1 MTTAMQT
8 PQRRSRSKLQDVS
21 LVNGPMLLL
30 KSIRGFSSNRSL
42 MWLATVPLALFGLGI
57 FNLSAHAADL
67 PELNA
72 AFLANNLWLL
82 IATILVIFMNAGFAM
97 VEAGM
102 CRSKNAVNILAK
114 NLFVFALAVTAYWTV
129 GYSIMYGGS
138 LAGGWLYFNGLFFD
152 PTVTAE
158 TVADGG
164 LVPTVDFLFQSA
176 FAGTAATIVSGL
188 VAERVKFGEFVVFAL
203 VLTAVI
209 YPISGSWQWNGGW
222 LSELGFVD
230 FAGSSIVHSV
240 GAWAG
245 LVGAMLLGPR
255 IGKFVSGKPQAMPG
269 HNMAIATLGA
279 LVLWIGWYGFN
290 PGSQLAMDEWVP
302 YVAVTTTLA
311 AAGGAIGATL
321 ISTMTSGKPDL
332 TMIING
338 ILAGLVSI
346 TAGCANLTLVGSWL
360 AGLVGGVIVV
370 FSVSALDAAEIDD
383 PVGAFSVHGVCG
395 VWGTL
400 VVGIWG
406 YDIQGSQLAMDQWV
420 PYVAVTTTLAAAGG
434 AIGATVISTMTSGK
448 PDLTMIING
457 ILAGLVS
464 ITAGCANLTLVGSW
478 LAGLVG
484 GVIVVFSVSALD
496 AAEIDD
502 PVGAFSV
509 HGVCGVWGTLVV
521 GIWGYDIQ
529 GDGSPL
535 GFLVGAGFN
544 QFFIQA
550 LGCAAYAI
558 WTLVTCWIAWSVIG
572 GLFGGIRVSEKEEI
586 QGLDIGEH
594 GMEAYPDFASS
605 K

>member
-1 MTTAMQT
+1 
-8 PQRRSRSKLQDVS
+8 
-21 LVNGPMLLL
+21 ML
-30 KSIRGFSSNRSL
+30 
-42 MWLATVPLALFGLGI
+42 WLATVPLALFGLGI

-114 NLFVFALAVTAYWTV
+114 NLFVFALAVTSYWFI
-129 GYSIMYGGS
+129 GYSLMYGGS
-138 LAGGWLYFNGLFFD
+138 VADGWLYFGGLFFD
-152 PTVTAE
+152 PTVTADMV
-158 TVADGG
+158 TDAA

-188 VAERVKFGEFVVFAL
+188 VAERVKFGEFVVFAI
-203 VLTAVI
+203 VLTAFI
-209 YPISGSWQWNGGW
+209 YPIAGSWNWNGGW
-222 LSELGFVD
+222 LDSLGFVD

-255 IGKFVSGKPQAMPG
+255 IGKYSDGKPQAMPG

-290 PGSQLAMDEWVP
+290 PGSQLAMDQWVP

-311 AAGGAIGATL
+311 AAAGAIGAT
-321 ISTMTSGKPDL
+321 IVSTLTSGKPDL

-346 TAGCANLTLVGSWL
+346 TAGCGDMTLAGAWF
-360 AGLVGGVIVV
+360 AGLVGGIIVV
-370 FSVSALDAAEIDD
+370 FSVAALDAAEIDD

-395 VWGTL
+395 VWGT
-400 VVGIWG
+400 VV
-406 YDIQGSQLAMDQWV
+406 
-420 PYVAVTTTLAAAGG
+420 
-434 AIGATVISTMTSGK
+434 IG
-448 PDLTMIING
+448 L
-457 ILAGLVS
+457 
-464 ITAGCANLTLVGSW
+464 
-478 LAGLVG
+478 
-484 GVIVVFSVSALD
+484 
-496 AAEIDD
+496 
-502 PVGAFSV
+502 
-509 HGVCGVWGTLVV
+509 WGTAV
-521 GIWGYDIQ
+521 Q
-529 GDGSPL
+529 GDGAGMGL
-535 GFLVGAGFN
+535 FNGGGITLLLV
-544 QFFIQA
+544 QA
-550 LGCAAYAI
+550 LGAAAYAI

-572 GLFGGIRVSEKEEI
+572 GLFGGIRVSEEEET

-594 GMEAYPDFASS
+594 GMEAYPDFASA

>member
-1 MTTAMQT
+1 MTTALQT
-8 PQRRSRSKLQDVS
+8 PQRRSRSKLQDAS

-30 KSIRGFSSNRSL
+30 RSIRGFSSNRSML
-42 MWLATVPLALFGLGI
+42 WLATVPLALFGLGI

-102 CRSKNAVNILAK
+102 CRSKIAVNILAK
-114 NLFVFALAVTAYWTV
+114 NLFVFALAVTSYWFI
-129 GYSIMYGGS
+129 GYSLMYGGS
-138 LAGGWLYFNGLFFD
+138 VADGWLYFGGLFFD
-152 PTVTAE
+152 PTVTADMV
-158 TVADGG
+158 TDAG

-188 VAERVKFGEFVVFAL
+188 VAERVKFGEFVVFAI
-203 VLTAVI
+203 VLTAFI
-209 YPISGSWQWNGGW
+209 YPIAGSWKWNGGW
-222 LSELGFVD
+222 LDSLGFVD

-255 IGKFVSGKPQAMPG
+255 IGKYSDGKPQAMPG

-290 PGSQLAMDEWVP
+290 PGSLLALDQWVP

-311 AAGGAIGATL
+311 AAAGAIGAT
-321 ISTMTSGKPDL
+321 IVSTLTSGKPDL

-338 ILAGLVSI
+338 ILAGVVSI
-346 TAGCANLTLVGSWL
+346 TAGCGDMTLAGAWF
-360 AGLVGGVIVV
+360 AGLVGGIIVV
-370 FSVSALDAAEIDD
+370 FSVAALDAAEIDD

-395 VWGTL
+395 VWGT
-400 VVGIWG
+400 VV
-406 YDIQGSQLAMDQWV
+406 
-420 PYVAVTTTLAAAGG
+420 
-434 AIGATVISTMTSGK
+434 IG
-448 PDLTMIING
+448 L
-457 ILAGLVS
+457 
-464 ITAGCANLTLVGSW
+464 
-478 LAGLVG
+478 
-484 GVIVVFSVSALD
+484 
-496 AAEIDD
+496 
-502 PVGAFSV
+502 
-509 HGVCGVWGTLVV
+509 WGTAV
-521 GIWGYDIQ
+521 Q
-529 GDGSPL
+529 GDGAGMGL
-535 GFLVGAGFN
+535 FNGGGITLLLV
-544 QFFIQA
+544 QA
-550 LGCAAYAI
+550 LGAAAYAI

-572 GLFGGIRVSEKEEI
+572 GLFGGIRVSEEEET

-594 GMEAYPDFASS
+594 GMEAYPDFASA

>member
-1 MTTAMQT
+1 MTTALQT
-8 PQRRSRSKLQDVS
+8 PQRRSRSKLQDAS

-30 KSIRGFSSNRSL
+30 RSIRGFSSNRSML
-42 MWLATVPLALFGLGI
+42 WLATVPLALFGLGI

-114 NLFVFALAVTAYWTV
+114 NLFVFALAVTSYWFI
-129 GYSIMYGGS
+129 GYSLMYGGS
-138 LAGGWLYFNGLFFD
+138 VADGWLYFGGLFFD
-152 PTVTAE
+152 PTVTADMV
-158 TVADGG
+158 TDAG

-188 VAERVKFGEFVVFAL
+188 VAERVKFGEFVVFAI
-203 VLTAVI
+203 VLTAFI
-209 YPISGSWQWNGGW
+209 YPIAGSWKWNGGW
-222 LSELGFVD
+222 LDALGFVD

-255 IGKFVSGKPQAMPG
+255 IGKYSDGKPQAMPG

-290 PGSQLAMDEWVP
+290 PGSQLAMDQWVP

-311 AAGGAIGATL
+311 AAAGAIGAT
-321 ISTMTSGKPDL
+321 IVSTLTSGKPDL

-346 TAGCANLTLVGSWL
+346 TAGCGDMTLAGAWF
-360 AGLVGGVIVV
+360 AGLVGGIIVV
-370 FSVSALDAAEIDD
+370 FSVAALDAAEIDD

-395 VWGTL
+395 VWGTI
-400 VVGIWG
+400 V
-406 YDIQGSQLAMDQWV
+406 
-420 PYVAVTTTLAAAGG
+420 
-434 AIGATVISTMTSGK
+434 IG
-448 PDLTMIING
+448 L
-457 ILAGLVS
+457 
-464 ITAGCANLTLVGSW
+464 
-478 LAGLVG
+478 
-484 GVIVVFSVSALD
+484 
-496 AAEIDD
+496 
-502 PVGAFSV
+502 
-509 HGVCGVWGTLVV
+509 WGTAV
-521 GIWGYDIQ
+521 Q
-529 GDGSPL
+529 GDGAGMGL
-535 GFLVGAGFN
+535 FNGGGITLLLV
-544 QFFIQA
+544 QA
-550 LGCAAYAI
+550 LGAAAYAI

-572 GLFGGIRVSEKEEI
+572 GLFGGIRVTEEEET

-594 GMEAYPDFASS
+594 GMEAYPDFASA

>member
-1 MTTAMQT
+1 
-8 PQRRSRSKLQDVS
+8 
-21 LVNGPMLLL
+21 ML
-30 KSIRGFSSNRSL
+30 
-42 MWLATVPLALFGLGI
+42 WLATVPLALFGLGI

-114 NLFVFALAVTAYWTV
+114 NLFVFALAVTSYWFI
-129 GYSIMYGGS
+129 GYSLMYGGS
-138 LAGGWLYFNGLFFD
+138 VADGWLYFGGLFFD
-152 PTVTAE
+152 PTVTADMV
-158 TVADGG
+158 TDAG

-188 VAERVKFGEFVVFAL
+188 VAERVKFGEFVVFAI
-203 VLTAVI
+203 VLTAFI
-209 YPISGSWQWNGGW
+209 YPIAGSWKWNGGW
-222 LSELGFVD
+222 LDSLGFVD

-255 IGKFVSGKPQAMPG
+255 IGKYSDGKPQAMPG

-290 PGSQLAMDEWVP
+290 PGSQLAMDQWVP

-311 AAGGAIGATL
+311 AAAGAIGATVV
-321 ISTMTSGKPDL
+321 STLTSGKPDL

-346 TAGCANLTLVGSWL
+346 TAGCGDMTLAGSWF
-360 AGLVGGVIVV
+360 AGLVGGIIVV

-395 VWGTL
+395 IWGTI
-400 VVGIWG
+400 V
-406 YDIQGSQLAMDQWV
+406 
-420 PYVAVTTTLAAAGG
+420 
-434 AIGATVISTMTSGK
+434 IG
-448 PDLTMIING
+448 L
-457 ILAGLVS
+457 
-464 ITAGCANLTLVGSW
+464 
-478 LAGLVG
+478 
-484 GVIVVFSVSALD
+484 
-496 AAEIDD
+496 
-502 PVGAFSV
+502 
-509 HGVCGVWGTLVV
+509 WGTAV
-521 GIWGYDIQ
+521 Q
-529 GDGSPL
+529 GDGAGL
-535 GFLVGAGFN
+535 GLFN
-544 QFFIQA
+544 GGGINLLFVQA
-550 LGCAAYAI
+550 LGAAAYAI

-572 GLFGGIRVSEKEEI
+572 GLFGGIRVSEEEEI

-594 GMEAYPDFASS
+594 GMEAYPDFASA

>member
-1 MTTAMQT
+1 
-8 PQRRSRSKLQDVS
+8 
-21 LVNGPMLLL
+21 ML
-30 KSIRGFSSNRSL
+30 
-42 MWLATVPLALFGLGI
+42 WLATVPLALFGLGI

-114 NLFVFALAVTAYWTV
+114 NLFVFALAVTSYWFI
-129 GYSIMYGGS
+129 GYSLMYGGS
-138 LAGGWLYFNGLFFD
+138 VADGWLYFGGLFFD
-152 PTVTAE
+152 PTVTADMV
-158 TVADGG
+158 TDAG

-188 VAERVKFGEFVVFAL
+188 VAERVKFGEFVVFAV
-203 VLTAVI
+203 VLTAFI
-209 YPISGSWQWNGGW
+209 YPIAGSWKWNGGW
-222 LSELGFVD
+222 LDSLGFVD

-255 IGKFVSGKPQAMPG
+255 IGKYSDGKPQAMPG

-290 PGSQLAMDEWVP
+290 PGSQLAMDQWVP

-311 AAGGAIGATL
+311 AAAGAIGAT
-321 ISTMTSGKPDL
+321 IVSTLTSGKPDL

-346 TAGCANLTLVGSWL
+346 TAGCGDMTLAGAWF

-370 FSVSALDAAEIDD
+370 FSVAALDAAEIDD

-395 VWGTL
+395 VWGT
-400 VVGIWG
+400 VV
-406 YDIQGSQLAMDQWV
+406 
-420 PYVAVTTTLAAAGG
+420 
-434 AIGATVISTMTSGK
+434 IG
-448 PDLTMIING
+448 L
-457 ILAGLVS
+457 
-464 ITAGCANLTLVGSW
+464 
-478 LAGLVG
+478 
-484 GVIVVFSVSALD
+484 
-496 AAEIDD
+496 
-502 PVGAFSV
+502 
-509 HGVCGVWGTLVV
+509 WGTAV
-521 GIWGYDIQ
+521 Q
-529 GDGSPL
+529 GDGAGMGL
-535 GFLVGAGFN
+535 FNGGGITLLLV
-544 QFFIQA
+544 QA
-550 LGCAAYAI
+550 LGAAAYAI

-572 GLFGGIRVSEKEEI
+572 GLFGGIRVSEEEET

-594 GMEAYPDFASS
+594 GMEAYPDFASA

>member
-1 MTTAMQT
+1 MTTALQT
-8 PQRRSRSKLQDVS
+8 PQRRSRSRLQDAS

-30 KSIRGFSSNRSL
+30 RSIRGFSSNRSML
-42 MWLATVPLALFGLGI
+42 WLATVPLALFGLGI

-114 NLFVFALAVTAYWTV
+114 NLFVFALAVTSYWFI
-129 GYSIMYGGS
+129 GYSLMYGGS
-138 LAGGWLYFNGLFFD
+138 VADGWLYFGGLFFD
-152 PTVTAE
+152 PTVTADMV
-158 TVADGG
+158 TDAG

-188 VAERVKFGEFVVFAL
+188 VAERVKFGEFVVFAI
-203 VLTAVI
+203 VLTAFI
-209 YPISGSWQWNGGW
+209 YPIAGSWKWNGGW
-222 LSELGFVD
+222 LDSLGFVD

-255 IGKFVSGKPQAMPG
+255 IGKYSDGKPQAMPG

-290 PGSQLAMDEWVP
+290 PGSQLAMDQWVP
-302 YVAVTTTLA
+302 YVAVTTTLEA
-311 AAGGAIGATL
+311 AAGAIGAT
-321 ISTMTSGKPDL
+321 IVSTLTSGKPDL

-346 TAGCANLTLVGSWL
+346 TAGCGDMTLAGAWF
-360 AGLVGGVIVV
+360 AGLVGGIIVV
-370 FSVSALDAAEIDD
+370 FSVAALDAAEIDD

-395 VWGTL
+395 VWGT
-400 VVGIWG
+400 VV
-406 YDIQGSQLAMDQWV
+406 
-420 PYVAVTTTLAAAGG
+420 
-434 AIGATVISTMTSGK
+434 IG
-448 PDLTMIING
+448 L
-457 ILAGLVS
+457 
-464 ITAGCANLTLVGSW
+464 
-478 LAGLVG
+478 
-484 GVIVVFSVSALD
+484 
-496 AAEIDD
+496 
-502 PVGAFSV
+502 
-509 HGVCGVWGTLVV
+509 WGTAV
-521 GIWGYDIQ
+521 Q
-529 GDGSPL
+529 GDGAGMGL
-535 GFLVGAGFN
+535 FNGGGITLLLV
-544 QFFIQA
+544 QA
-550 LGCAAYAI
+550 LGAAAYAI

-572 GLFGGIRVSEKEEI
+572 GLFGGIRVSEEEET

-594 GMEAYPDFASS
+594 GMEAYPDFASA

>member
-1 MTTAMQT
+1 MTTALQT
-8 PQRRSRSKLQDVS
+8 PQRRSRSKLQDAS

-30 KSIRGFSSNRSL
+30 RSIRGFSSNRSML
-42 MWLATVPLALFGLGI
+42 WLATVPLALFGLGI

-114 NLFVFALAVTAYWTV
+114 NLFVFALAVTSYWFI
-129 GYSIMYGGS
+129 GYSLMYGGS
-138 LAGGWLYFNGLFFD
+138 VADGWLYFGGLFFD
-152 PTVTAE
+152 PTVTADMV
-158 TVADGG
+158 TDAG

-188 VAERVKFGEFVVFAL
+188 VAERVKFGEFVVFAI
-203 VLTAVI
+203 VLTAFI
-209 YPISGSWQWNGGW
+209 YPIAGSWKWNGGW
-222 LSELGFVD
+222 LDSLGFVD

-255 IGKFVSGKPQAMPG
+255 IGKYSDGKPQAMPG

-290 PGSQLAMDEWVP
+290 PGSQLAMDQWVP

-311 AAGGAIGATL
+311 AAAGAIGATVV
-321 ISTMTSGKPDL
+321 STLTSGKPDL

-346 TAGCANLTLVGSWL
+346 TAGCGDMTLAGAWF
-360 AGLVGGVIVV
+360 AGLVGGIIVV
-370 FSVSALDAAEIDD
+370 FSVAALDAAEIDD

-395 VWGTL
+395 VWGT
-400 VVGIWG
+400 VV
-406 YDIQGSQLAMDQWV
+406 
-420 PYVAVTTTLAAAGG
+420 
-434 AIGATVISTMTSGK
+434 IG
-448 PDLTMIING
+448 L
-457 ILAGLVS
+457 
-464 ITAGCANLTLVGSW
+464 
-478 LAGLVG
+478 
-484 GVIVVFSVSALD
+484 
-496 AAEIDD
+496 
-502 PVGAFSV
+502 
-509 HGVCGVWGTLVV
+509 WGTAV
-521 GIWGYDIQ
+521 Q
-529 GDGSPL
+529 GDG
-535 GFLVGAGFN
+535 AGMGLFN
-544 QFFIQA
+544 GGGITLLLIQA
-550 LGCAAYAI
+550 LGAAAYAI

-572 GLFGGIRVSEKEEI
+572 GLFGGIRVSEEEET

-594 GMEAYPDFASS
+594 GMEAYPDFASA

>member
-1 MTTAMQT
+1 
-8 PQRRSRSKLQDVS
+8 
-21 LVNGPMLLL
+21 ML
-30 KSIRGFSSNRSL
+30 
-42 MWLATVPLALFGLGI
+42 WLATVPVALFGLGI
-57 FNLSAHAADL
+57 FNLSAHAGDL

-82 IATILVIFMNAGFAM
+82 VATILVIFMNAGFAM

-114 NLFVFALAVTAYWTV
+114 NLFVFALAVTSYWFI
-129 GYSIMYGGS
+129 GYSLMYGDS
-138 LAGGWLYFNGLFFD
+138 VAGGWLYFMGLFFD

-158 TVADGG
+158 TVADAG

-188 VAERVKFGEFVVFAL
+188 VAERVKFGEFVVFAV
-203 VLTAVI
+203 VLTAFI
-209 YPISGSWQWNGGW
+209 YPIAGSWKWNGGW
-222 LSELGFVD
+222 LDALGFVD

-255 IGKFVSGKPQAMPG
+255 IGKYSDGKPQAMPG

-290 PGSQLAMDEWVP
+290 PGSQLAMDQWVP

-311 AAGGAIGATL
+311 AAAGAIGAT
-321 ISTMTSGKPDL
+321 IVSTLTSGKPDL

-346 TAGCANLTLVGSWL
+346 TAGCGDMTLAGAWF
-360 AGLVGGVIVV
+360 AGLVGGIIVV
-370 FSVSALDAAEIDD
+370 FSVAALDAAEIDD

-395 VWGTL
+395 VWGT
-400 VVGIWG
+400 VV
-406 YDIQGSQLAMDQWV
+406 
-420 PYVAVTTTLAAAGG
+420 
-434 AIGATVISTMTSGK
+434 IG
-448 PDLTMIING
+448 L
-457 ILAGLVS
+457 
-464 ITAGCANLTLVGSW
+464 
-478 LAGLVG
+478 
-484 GVIVVFSVSALD
+484 
-496 AAEIDD
+496 
-502 PVGAFSV
+502 
-509 HGVCGVWGTLVV
+509 WGTAV
-521 GIWGYDIQ
+521 Q
-529 GDGSPL
+529 GDGAGMGL
-535 GFLVGAGFN
+535 FNGGGITLLLV
-544 QFFIQA
+544 QA
-550 LGCAAYAI
+550 LGAAAYAI

-572 GLFGGIRVSEKEEI
+572 GLFGGIRVSEEEET

-594 GMEAYPDFASS
+594 GMEAYPDFASA

>member
-1 MTTAMQT
+1 MTTALQT
-8 PQRRSRSKLQDVS
+8 PQRRSRSRLQDAS

-30 KSIRGFSSNRSL
+30 RSIRGFSSNRSML
-42 MWLATVPLALFGLGI
+42 WLATVPLALFGLGI

-114 NLFVFALAVTAYWTV
+114 NLFVFALAVTSYWFI
-129 GYSIMYGGS
+129 GYSLMYGGS
-138 LAGGWLYFNGLFFD
+138 VADGWLYFGGLFFD
-152 PTVTAE
+152 PTVTADMV
-158 TVADGG
+158 TDAG

-188 VAERVKFGEFVVFAL
+188 VAERVKFGEFVVFAV
-203 VLTAVI
+203 VLTAFI
-209 YPISGSWQWNGGW
+209 YPIAGSWKWNGGW
-222 LSELGFVD
+222 LDSLGFVD

-255 IGKFVSGKPQAMPG
+255 IGKYSDGKPQAMPG

-290 PGSQLAMDEWVP
+290 PGSQLAMDQWVP

-311 AAGGAIGATL
+311 AAAGAIGAT
-321 ISTMTSGKPDL
+321 IVSTLTSGKPDL

-346 TAGCANLTLVGSWL
+346 TAGCGDMTLAGAWF
-360 AGLVGGVIVV
+360 AGLVGGIIVV
-370 FSVSALDAAEIDD
+370 FSVAALDAAEIDD

-395 VWGTL
+395 VWGTI
-400 VVGIWG
+400 V
-406 YDIQGSQLAMDQWV
+406 
-420 PYVAVTTTLAAAGG
+420 
-434 AIGATVISTMTSGK
+434 IG
-448 PDLTMIING
+448 L
-457 ILAGLVS
+457 
-464 ITAGCANLTLVGSW
+464 
-478 LAGLVG
+478 
-484 GVIVVFSVSALD
+484 
-496 AAEIDD
+496 
-502 PVGAFSV
+502 
-509 HGVCGVWGTLVV
+509 WGTAV
-521 GIWGYDIQ
+521 Q
-529 GDGSPL
+529 GDGAGMGL
-535 GFLVGAGFN
+535 FNGGGITLLLV
-544 QFFIQA
+544 QA
-550 LGCAAYAI
+550 LGAAAYAI

-572 GLFGGIRVSEKEEI
+572 GLFGGIRVSEEEET

-594 GMEAYPDFASS
+594 GMEAYPDFASA